1 MRKCLFF
8 FFSDLQAFKKIL
20 FCITLESLYNAVLVS
35 GVQHSDSATHTHV
48 PILSQILFPFRLL
61 QNTEQHSL
69 CYIVGPC

>member
-1 MRKCLFF
+1 VSFF

-20 FCITLESLYNAVLVS
+20 FYITLESLYNAVLVS

-61 QNTEQHSL
+61 QNIE
-69 CYIVGPC
+69 